1 MVVVVAVVVA
11 CSRGIAVVV
20 VVAME
25 HCMLVDKC
33 LLNSRWRGVA
43 VVKNSGATLKPVSFQ
58 RGKVHVCGGFLSK
71 YMAMT
76 VKQEQVQRRVRCM
89 TQ

>member
-1 MVVVVAVVVA
+1 MVVAVVVAVVVA

-43 VVKNSGATLKPVSFQ
+43 VPLLI
-58 RGKVHVCGGFLSK
+58 RLS
-71 YMAMT
+71 
-76 VKQEQVQRRVRCM
+76 
-89 TQ
+89 